1 MVGKKGGGVE
11 DREHDRQRAQA
22 HCHSS
27 FVALDEH
34 SGFLCFPP
42 RQEKML
48 FMSSPQSRAKSLG
61 NGGKSVRG
69 LEALAPIIL

>member
-48 FMSSPQSRAKSLG
+48 FMSSRAKSLA